1 MFSISGENL
10 TSRMRKDAFEAMLAQ
25 EMGWY
30 DMTINNTGEM
40 FAFVNEL
47 KSNKSSDFVLVF
59 QMNCI
64 KN

>member
-47 KSNKSSDFVLVF
+47 KTNKSADFVLVF
-59 QMNCI
+59 
-64 KN
+64 

>member
-40 FAFVNEL
+40 FAFINEL
-47 KSNKSSDFVLVF
+47 KTNKSSDFVLVF
-59 QMNCI
+59 
-64 KN
+64 